1 MQTKALD
8 VGTSGRRGVRELV
21 LGSSAGWTLWKK
33 AIGADEATGEFV
45 REFVR
50 PAPGEW
56 VLDVGCGVGDT
67 IEHLPEDITYVGID
81 FNPAYIQ
88 TATDKHPKGRFIV
101 ASVDD
106 LPALGL
112 DRFDCVIAQNMLHHL
127 SDDQVRALV
136 ASLPAVMRPGARFVT
151 SDNVWDEDQS
161 TTAARADRA
170 RPRPQRPRGTP
181 VRRVDQCAL
190 HGRRGH
196 RAPRH
201 VAHPLHPLPRPG
213 SLARGL
219 SSAGA
224 ADVQRTTG
232 AP

>member
-1 MQTKALD
+1 MQTKAQD
-8 VGTSGRRGVRELV
+8 VGTSGRRGVRERV

-45 REFVR
+45 REFVC

-88 TATDKHPKGRFIV
+88 TAAEKHPKGRFIV

-127 SDDQVRALV
+127 SDEQVRALV
-136 ASLPAVMRPGARFVT
+136 AGLPAVMRPGARFVT

-161 TTAARADRA
+161 TTARVLIALDRGRNVREAHRYAELIGAHFTDVEVTVRHDMLRIPYTHCLVQAR
-170 RPRPQRPRGTP
+170 
-181 VRRVDQCAL
+181 
-190 HGRRGH
+190 
-196 RAPRH
+196 
-201 VAHPLHPLPRPG
+201 LP
-213 SLARGL
+213 
-219 SSAGA
+219 A
-224 ADVQRTTG
+224 A
-232 AP
+232 